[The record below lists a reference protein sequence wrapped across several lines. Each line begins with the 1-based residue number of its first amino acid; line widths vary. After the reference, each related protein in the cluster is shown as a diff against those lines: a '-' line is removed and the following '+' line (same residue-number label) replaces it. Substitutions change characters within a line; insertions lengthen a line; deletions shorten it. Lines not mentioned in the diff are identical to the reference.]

1 MDAKYIETF
10 ENTAI
15 CMSYNG
21 MYTADVLTRDTPN
34 IMGDY
39 LKALQ
44 ADTLD
49 GIKELITEY
58 RSK

>member
-49 GIKELITEY
+49 
-58 RSK
+58 